1 MPAKKSEKNNALS
14 FEQAM
19 KRLDEITTMLENGNA
34 TLDDS
39 LSLFEEGIGLV
50 KHCNGVLN
58 EAQAKI
64 KTLTESEIDS

>member
-1 MPAKKSEKNNALS
+1 MPAKKSEKKNNVS

-19 KRLDEITTMLENGNA
+19 KRLDEITNMLENGSA
-34 TLDDS
+34 TLDES

-50 KHCNGVLN
+50 KHCNSVLN

-64 KTLTESEIDS
+64 KILTESEIDS